1 MTIIIR
7 TVNINAINEMAIR
20 FGWRKPASLGLKLPA
35 GWERYGRNP
44 TRRTIE
50 TPKGVISTSSFME
63 LWTAAGDAAHRRVA
77 FGVWPE
83 VVEIM
88 AAASQGWE
96 AAVDIDGIKDHR
108 VVVSWEFDR
117 DNVEWRLHVR
127 KSYYGTSE
135 TRERLAKR
143 YGINRWGTT
152 VPLKVAEVNAH
163 LRACLGLAE

>member
-1 MTIIIR
+1 MTVFCV
-7 TVNINAINEMAIR
+7 VNANAINELALR

-50 TPKGVISTSSFME
+50 TPLGVISTNSFME
-63 LWTAAGDAAHRRVA
+63 LWTVAGDAAHRRAA

-83 VVEIM
+83 VVALM
-88 AAASQGWE
+88 ASASQGWE
-96 AAVDIDGIKDHR
+96 ALVDIDGITDHK
-108 VVVSWEFDR
+108 VVVAWAFDN
-117 DNVEWRLHVR
+117 DAVEWRLQVR
-127 KSYYGTSE
+127 HSYYGKTE

-143 YGINRWGTT
+143 YGVKQWGTSR
-152 VPLKVAEVNAH
+152 PLKVAEVNAH